1 MSDITILYMTDHDD
15 PKAPLK
21 ELGIVDA
28 DMKEFLEI
36 ASAPVRVTYGSPANR
51 RTFNHDTAQR
61 IKTVDVVYA
70 VLLSTME
77 GVVGRAKHL
86 AASDGTICADASVDW
101 QSVNRV
107 AELSQTY
114 TDLQK
119 RLEETEQKCMSMDR
133 NSIRRRDMQESY
145 EYLDGEIERLDNLLK
160 GVALTDEVP

>member
-21 ELGIVDA
+21 ELGIDDA
-28 DMKEFLEI
+28 DMKGFLEI
-36 ASAPVRVTYGSPANR
+36 ASAPFRVTYGSPTNR

-86 AASDGTICADASVDW
+86 VASDGTICADASVDW

-160 GVALTDEVP
+160 GVALTDEAP